1 MNPDFNRVTIIGVG
15 LIGGSL
21 GMSLRRSKLVNE
33 VVGVDSCVDNLH
45 LAVELGAVDRYTA
58 SPAAGVAGA
67 DLVIIATPVGAT
79 IPILHEI
86 WPHLASGAVV
96 TDVGSTKTKVVQEA
110 ENLLPPGIS
119 FVGGHPMAGSE
130 HNGIKGADPYLFE
143 NAFYLIT
150 PTTNSKPVALKKV
163 KRLVAGIGAKVVE
176 IKPEKHDLAVAAVS
190 HLPHLL
196 AASLV
201 NTVVSLPESESILP
215 LAAGGFRDTTR
226 IAAGCPAMWRDIFYT
241 NCRQILKMISDFGDE
256 LTLFTGLLQEGN
268 METIFSKLAA
278 ARAVRVTLQGNVK
291 DYLPVIFDIILTVPD
306 RPGIIAGFTT
316 CLAGGGINI
325 TDIEILRVR
334 EGEGGTIR
342 VGFATEQDQESA
354 IQVLGKRGYTV
365 RKAF

>member
-1 MNPDFNRVTIIGVG
+1 MNPDFNRVAIIGVG

-21 GMSLRRSKLVNE
+21 GMSLRKNELVGE

-45 LAVELGAVDRYTA
+45 LAVELGAIDQYAA

-79 IPILHEI
+79 ILILHEI
-86 WPHLASGAVV
+86 WPYLASGAVV

-110 ENLLPPGIS
+110 ENMLPPGIS
-119 FVGGHPMAGSE
+119 FIGGHPMAGSE

-176 IKPEKHDLAVAAVS
+176 IEPEKHDLAVAAVS

-201 NTVVSLPESESILP
+201 NTVVNLPESESILP
-215 LAAGGFRDTTR
+215 LAAGGFRD
-226 IAAGCPAMWRDIFYT
+226 
-241 NCRQILKMISDFGDE
+241 
-256 LTLFTGLLQEGN
+256 
-268 METIFSKLAA
+268 
-278 ARAVRVTLQGNVK
+278 
-291 DYLPVIFDIILTVPD
+291 
-306 RPGIIAGFTT
+306 
-316 CLAGGGINI
+316 
-325 TDIEILRVR
+325 
-334 EGEGGTIR
+334 
-342 VGFATEQDQESA
+342 
-354 IQVLGKRGYTV
+354 
-365 RKAF
+365 RKSVV